1 MILVTCTLENH
12 NDMHNYTFEILINEC
27 ANNLS
32 KRTVT
37 IKANLFTRV
46 DVCQS
51 ILKYRRL
58 YELRSKYLS
67 PPLLSSATTVLLCV
81 EESVNISISE
91 TYLHGRFMKYNVMLQ
106 DNNKNN
112 RNQSFR

>member
-1 MILVTCTLENH
+1 MCKQ
-12 NDMHNYTFEILINEC
+12 F
-27 ANNLS
+27 
-32 KRTVT
+32 
-37 IKANLFTRV
+37 IKEACPQRGLW
-46 DVCQS
+46 QLKQ
-51 ILKYRRL
+51 IYLKYRRL

-106 DNNKNN
+106 DNNMNK
-112 RNQSFR
+112 RKLSFRW

>member
-1 MILVTCTLENH
+1 MNVQTI
-12 NDMHNYTFEILINEC
+12 YQRG
-27 ANNLS
+27 LS
-32 KRTVT
+32 PKRTVT
-37 IKANLFTRV
+37 IKANIFTRV

-67 PPLLSSATTVLLCV
+67 PPLLSSATTMLLCV

-91 TYLHGRFMKYNVMLQ
+91 TYLHVHGRFMKYNVMLQ